1 MTASRGPSVF
11 SGVSLGRSRRP
22 VSDLHIA
29 GASAVTRV
37 TPACQPFP
45 ERPAAAPRAKAPDA
59 AYDLI
64 GVMDQPEGLG

>member
-1 MTASRGPSVF
+1 MTCILPAA
-11 SGVSLGRSRRP
+11 L
-22 VSDLHIA
+22 
-29 GASAVTRV
+29 AVTRV

-45 ERPAAAPRAKAPDA
+45 ERPAAAPGAKAPDA